1 MKIVKVILFVVL
13 FCAVERFCHKQTG
26 GFSLHKIL
34 PRQQAEGAGLDGNEL
49 QDMEALLDQ
58 PFHYFAKGGQCYIFA
73 SADGSVVI
81 KFFKQHHIHFWNWLG
96 AVSLPEVFDGY
107 RKHMLSKHRHQ
118 SSEFLF
124 ESCNLAYERLKDRT
138 GMIYLHVNRTD
149 CFKKKLL
156 IVDKLGIQ
164 HQIDPN
170 QIDFVVQRRAEVLS
184 HKKLKRL
191 IKEKKFEM
199 AKQCIDSLVDLI
211 AERSKKGIK
220 DLDPNFRSNFGFLGE
235 KAIEIDI
242 GSYQN
247 DDLISMAYKTEVIHQ
262 TRDLK
267 EWLSKRNAE
276 LARYLDETIEAL

>member
-1 MKIVKVILFVVL
+1 MKLLKVILFVVL
-13 FCAVERFCHKQTG
+13 FCGVERFCHKQTG
-26 GFSLHKIL
+26 GFSLRKIL
-34 PRQQAEGAGLDGNEL
+34 PRQQAEGAGLQGKEL
-49 QDMEALLDQ
+49 QEVESLLNQ

-81 KFFKQHHIHFWNWLG
+81 KFFKQHHMHFWNWLE
-96 AVSLPEVFDGY
+96 AVPLPGFVDGY
-107 RKHMLSKHRHQ
+107 RKHMLSKHQHQ
-118 SSEFLF
+118 SSDFVF
-124 ESCNLAYERLKDRT
+124 ESCRLADERFKERT

-156 IVDKLGIQ
+156 IVDKLGIE
-164 HQIDPN
+164 HQLDPN
-170 QIDFVVQRRAEVLS
+170 EVDFAVQKRAEVLS

-247 DDLISMAYKTEVIHQ
+247 DNSIPMAYKTEVIHQ

-267 EWLSKRNAE
+267 EWLNKRNAE